1 MTDVVI
7 HGFAPSTYTRTARL
21 VCEEKG
27 VLHRLEPVEFGS
39 ARHLAL
45 HPFGK
50 IPILEHGDVRVFE
63 TLAIARYIDE
73 AFKGPALQ
81 PADAK
86 GRAIMTQWISAVLDY
101 VYPTVVR
108 GLILPRLV
116 FPSRGVPVDEAAV
129 KANLPKVEDMLAKLD
144 GALASSRF
152 FAGDALSLAD
162 LFVLPILPYL
172 GMIPDSQT
180 MIPKLARLRSWQDMM
195 LARHSAPATEPRLAA

>member
-7 HGFAPSTYTRTARL
+7 HGLAPSTYTRTARL
-21 VCEEKG
+21 ACEEKG
-27 VLHRLEPVEFGS
+27 VSHRLEPVEFGS

-50 IPILEHGDVRVFE
+50 IPILEHGSIRLFE
-63 TLAIARYIDE
+63 TLAITRYIDE

-81 PADAK
+81 PADPKA
-86 GRAIMTQWISAVLDY
+86 RAVMTQWISAVLDY
-101 VYPTVVR
+101 VYPVVVR

-129 KANLPKVEDMLAKLD
+129 KANLPKVEDMLSKLD
-144 GALASSRF
+144 GALDSSRY
-152 FAGDALSLAD
+152 FAGDSLSLAD

-172 GMIPDSQT
+172 GMIPDSQK
-180 MIPKLARLRSWQDMM
+180 MIPKFARLSRWQDSM
-195 LARHSAPATEPRLAA
+195 LGRQSAPATEPKLAA